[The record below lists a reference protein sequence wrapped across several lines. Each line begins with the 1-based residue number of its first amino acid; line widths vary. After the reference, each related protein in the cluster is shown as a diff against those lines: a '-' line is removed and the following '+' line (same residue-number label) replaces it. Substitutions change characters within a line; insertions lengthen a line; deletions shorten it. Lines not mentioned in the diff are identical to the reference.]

1 MSMYK
6 KCFTSG
12 VFDLLHFGH
21 LKILKKCKEISDIV
35 IVGVQEDKDV
45 FNSKRKYP
53 ILKCKERIKTLEM
66 LPFVNKCVSYKGSTQ
81 NIKTL
86 TTIIKKVKPDLIL
99 QGNDWKPDKK
109 IKTLL
114 KNNNIKLILM
124 PYTKSISTSI
134 IKQRA
139 NGSV

>member
-1 MSMYK
+1 MYK